1 MLITVQATITTITS
15 FYISLISATQA
26 LVIFIMLV
34 IIIPAAAN
42 KALILKA
49 ILVDSIK
56 CDQ

>member
-1 MLITVQATITTITS
+1 MLITEQANITTITS

-34 IIIPAAAN
+34 IIILVTAT

-56 CDQ
+56 CD